1 MTALT
6 YAILILHAA
15 GIALSLPTTTTVMAS
30 ETNPTTSA
38 TSTKPT
44 TTVSATAAA
53 NWTVGMTSTPEPESD
68 VYCGFMW
75 GGNVDEKGDTCN
87 FFYVI
92 DIGFIVCIVLWAL
105 FFVGYQA
112 AMMRKWSS
120 FLMVDLQHKWTKR
133 DYFFYVVLIACSVF
147 WILLAVLLL
156 VYLAFFHAQSEVKT
170 ATPAS
175 QSANAAS
182 PPTGGSGATEQTTLV
197 AEGKGVNSHFN
208 QRFPKIAPGDCRPK
222 YSRVSTSA
230 C

>member
-1 MTALT
+1 VQ
-6 YAILILHAA
+6 I
-15 GIALSLPTTTTVMAS
+15 
-30 ETNPTTSA
+30 
-38 TSTKPT
+38 
-44 TTVSATAAA
+44 
-53 NWTVGMTSTPEPESD
+53 
-68 VYCGFMW
+68 
-75 GGNVDEKGDTCN
+75 
-87 FFYVI
+87 FYVI

-120 FLMVDLQHKWTKR
+120 YLMVDLQHKWTKR

-156 VYLAFFHAQSEVKT
+156 VYLAFFHAPSEVKT

-175 QSANAAS
+175 QSTNAAS
-182 PPTGGSGATEQTTLV
+182 PPTGAPEQTTPLV
-197 AEGKGVNSHFN
+197 ENSKSVGSHFN
-208 QRFPKIAPGDCRPK
+208 QRFPKIATGDCRPK